1 MFVSITALVTFAV
14 SHLRLTVYCVSLK
27 CVIAVSQVVVAA
39 ESVVSHRRGEMGDFL
54 RMSLLSKSEMLI
66 VDDCAAVE
74 EQKTHQ
80 LAEEEGMGGKASR
93 QN

>member
-27 CVIAVSQVVVAA
+27 CVIAASQVLSQTEEEKWLIFKNVFVVK
-39 ESVVSHRRGEMGDFL
+39 
-54 RMSLLSKSEMLI
+54 SKMLI
-66 VDDCAAVE
+66 VDECAAPE
-74 EQKTHQ
+74 EQNPSACRTGRNG
-80 LAEEEGMGGKASR
+80 EGRRASR